1 MPRLLPV
8 IILLPLAG
16 FSVVN
21 NQSSIVNWPPA
32 AQPAPTEATPLFEKA
47 RALEA
52 VMAASKDNRFVGAAS
67 CGPCHTDQAGKQL
80 ASNMARAAFSPKE
93 HPLFDRFKNE
103 AARLSGFRF
112 LFLWERDP
120 FEISVSD
127 GVRELRIPAQ
137 WALGAGVH
145 GVTFVAR
152 LGKGK
157 YLEYVLTYYSH
168 TGRLDFTPGQGD
180 RPSRTLAEAA
190 GQPNSRDEAFRC
202 LSCHTTGSVDSPGA
216 DDIRVG
222 ELGVRCEACH
232 GPGLL
237 HLEAAKREDWAEVR
251 RQIRNPGRST
261 AIEVLRLCGG
271 CHREPPADARQVNW
285 KDPANARF
293 QPVGLSQSRCF
304 LQSDGK
310 LSCLTCHDSHSDV
323 RRAEPKFYVDICARC
338 HNPAK
343 SPPAANCSATDCVG
357 CHMPR
362 VQAISHMEFSN
373 HWIGIYSSSNRLVPA
388 R

>member
-16 FSVVN
+16 FV
-21 NQSSIVNWPPA
+21 IVNRPQLSTDERSNPA
-32 AQPAPTEATPLFEKA
+32 VEP
-47 RALEA
+47 R
-52 VMAASKDNRFVGAAS
+52 MAADNENKFVGAAS
-67 CGPCHTDQAGKQL
+67 CVPCHKSQADKQL
-80 ASNMARAAFSPKE
+80 ASNMARAAYSPRQ

-157 YLEYVLTYYSH
+157 YLEYLLTYYSH

-180 RPSRTLAEAA
+180 RPFQTLAEAA

-202 LSCHTTGSVDSPGA
+202 LSCHTTGSVDPPGA

-237 HLEAAKREDWAEVR
+237 HLEAAKREDWQEARRQKSTTPGDPQPPKFSGFAEVATVSR
-251 RQIRNPGRST
+251 PRMRS
-261 AIEVLRLCGG
+261 R
-271 CHREPPADARQVNW
+271 
-285 KDPANARF
+285 
-293 QPVGLSQSRCF
+293 
-304 LQSDGK
+304 
-310 LSCLTCHDSHSDV
+310 
-323 RRAEPKFYVDICARC
+323 
-338 HNPAK
+338 
-343 SPPAANCSATDCVG
+343 
-357 CHMPR
+357 
-362 VQAISHMEFSN
+362 
-373 HWIGIYSSSNRLVPA
+373 
-388 R
+388 